1 MFRHTATDFIPC
13 KDINKEGI
21 NINRFIESIIK
32 TTRGLFDA
40 VARFPLSVFCLGC
53 ATILA
58 CYMISLGKEP
68 ELVPQ
73 KLMFTFLLGAF
84 LGVVAQFSC
93 ESFER
98 LKKMRL
104 PVYLISA
111 LLILGYY
118 LIILSAPSIT
128 FAVIIRTVIAVFA
141 MFCAFIWLP
150 SFKDKAHFNNIALIH
165 FKSAFTSALYAA
177 VLSAGCTSIIAAIDI
192 LLFKVNQD
200 AFPITLCIIW
210 IFFANLYYLSL
221 LPKFNSESEEDR
233 TYAAH
238 AAIYPRLLEILISYI
253 VIPLIAVYSV
263 VLITYFIKIL
273 FTLKWPAGQ
282 LGPMILAYSAVGLI
296 TFILSNQ
303 LKNKFTLIFRL
314 VFPKALILMVIMQ
327 LISVAIR
334 VNAYGIT
341 ESRYYVILF
350 GMFSLVCG
358 ILFSFKPSAKNGVI
372 ALLAA
377 GLAILS
383 VIPPVDAFTV
393 SRCSQIT
400 RLENMLRSEGVLSKD
415 GKIIPKEAVPEKIRL
430 ESTRILDY
438 LNMRNYLEY
447 INWLPSDFNINE
459 MKNTFGFDAAYED
472 LRESYFNAFLDTQK
486 PVEISGYDI
495 FIHARSYTK
504 MEESTHSPYN
514 FQVRNHKYKLIIKR
528 ISPQEVK
535 VSVSNQ
541 KGIELVSSGL
551 YGLASTL
558 PKIGNTPKDSLS
570 PELMTLSV
578 QNNGY
583 KLRIVLQEVNINYG
597 ADENSGIGYDFLALF
612 GEPTK

>member
-1 MFRHTATDFIPC
+1 MLF
-13 KDINKEGI
+13 KINIQGGSS
-21 NINRFIESIIK
+21 INRFVESIKK
-32 TTRGLFDA
+32 TTWGLFDA
-40 VARFPLSVFCLGC
+40 VARFPLTIFCLGC

-68 ELVPQ
+68 ELILQ

-93 ESFER
+93 ERFEHLR
-98 LKKMRL
+98 KMRL
-104 PVYLISA
+104 LVYLISA

-118 LIILSAPSIT
+118 LIILPAPSIT
-128 FAVIIRTVIAVFA
+128 FAVKIRTVVAVFA

-150 SFKDKAHFNNIALIH
+150 SFKDKADFNSVALIH

-177 VLSAGCTSIIAAIDI
+177 VLSVGCASIIAAIDI

-200 AFPITLCIIW
+200 AYPITMCIIW
-210 IFFANLYYLSL
+210 IFFADLYYLSL
-221 LPKFNSESEEDR
+221 LPKFNSESEEDH
-233 TYAAH
+233 TYTAQ
-238 AAIYPRLLEILISYI
+238 AAIYPRLLEILASYI

-263 VLITYFIKIL
+263 VLIAYFIKIL
-273 FTLKWPAGQ
+273 ISLKWPAGQ

-303 LKNKFTLIFRL
+303 LKNKFTLIFRH

-327 LISVAIR
+327 LVSVAIR

-358 ILFSFKPSAKNGVI
+358 ILFSFKPAAKNGVI

-383 VIPPVDAFTV
+383 VIPPIDAFTV
-393 SRCSQIT
+393 SRFSQIS
-400 RLENMLRSEGVLSKD
+400 RLENMLISEGILSKD
-415 GKIIPKEAVPEKIRL
+415 GKIIPKASPPVKIRL

-438 LNMRNYLEY
+438 LEIRNYLKY
-447 INWLPSDFNINE
+447 INWLPSDFKINE

-472 LRESYFNAFLDTQK
+472 LSNRYFGASLDTQK
-486 PVEISGYDI
+486 PIEISGYDI
-495 FIHARSYTK
+495 FIHAQSYTRTDG
-504 MEESTHSPYN
+504 STDLPYD
-514 FQVRNHKYKLIIKR
+514 FQVRNNKYKLIIKHT
-528 ISPQEVK
+528 SPQEAK

-558 PKIGNTPKDSLS
+558 SKVSNTPKGSLP
-570 PELMTLSV
+570 PELMTLDV
-578 QNNGY
+578 ENNGY
-583 KLRIVLQEVNINYG
+583 RLRIVLQEVNVNYN
-597 ADENSGIGYDFLALF
+597 ADKISDVYYDFLILF

>member
-1 MFRHTATDFIPC
+1 M
-13 KDINKEGI
+13 
-21 NINRFIESIIK
+21 
-32 TTRGLFDA
+32 FDA
-40 VARFPLSVFCLGC
+40 VARFPITVFCLGC
-53 ATILA
+53 ATTLA
-58 CYMISLGKEP
+58 CYMIIISLDEKP
-68 ELVPQ
+68 ELILQ

-93 ESFER
+93 ERFER
-98 LKKMRL
+98 LKRMRL

-111 LLILGYY
+111 LLIPSYY
-118 LIILSAPSIT
+118 LIILPAPSMT
-128 FAVIIRTVIAVFA
+128 FTVIIRTIVAIFA

-150 SFKDKAHFNNIALIH
+150 SFKDKADFNNIALIH

-200 AFPITLCIIW
+200 AFLITLCIIW
-210 IFFANLYYLSL
+210 LFFADLYYLSL

-233 TYAAH
+233 KYAAQ
-238 AAIYPRLLEILISYI
+238 AEIYPRLLEILVSYI
-253 VIPLIAVYSV
+253 VIPLIAVYSI
-263 VLITYFIKIL
+263 VLTAYFIKIL
-273 FTLKWPAGQ
+273 ITLKWPTGQ
-282 LGPMILAYSAVGLI
+282 LGPMILAYSAVGLV

-334 VNAYGIT
+334 VNAYGVT

-350 GMFSLVCG
+350 GVLSLVCG
-358 ILFSFKPSAKNGVI
+358 ILFSFKPAAKNGVI

-400 RLENMLRSEGVLSKD
+400 RLENMLRSEGILSKD
-415 GKIIPKEAVPEKIRL
+415 RKITPKAVVPVKTRV
-430 ESTRILDY
+430 ESTRIIEY
-438 LNMRNYLEY
+438 LETRNYLKY
-447 INWLPSDFNINE
+447 INWLPSDFKINE

-472 LRESYFNAFLDTQK
+472 LRERYFYAFLDTQK
-486 PVEISGYDI
+486 PVGISGYDI
-495 FIHARSYTK
+495 FIHARSPIRTDD
-504 MEESTHSPYN
+504 SIHSSFN
-514 FQVRNHKYKLIIKR
+514 FQVRNNKYKLIIKR

-535 VSVSNQ
+535 VSVNDSE
-541 KGIELVSSGL
+541 GIELVSSGL
-551 YGLASTL
+551 YGFASTL
-558 PKIGNTPKDSLS
+558 PKIDNTPKGSLS
-570 PELMTLSV
+570 PEAMTLDS

-583 KLRIVLQEVNINYG
+583 RLRIILQEVNITYG
-597 ADENSGIGYDFLALF
+597 TDENSGVYYDFLALF
-612 GEPTK
+612 GEPVK

>member
-1 MFRHTATDFIPC
+1 M
-13 KDINKEGI
+13 
-21 NINRFIESIIK
+21 
-32 TTRGLFDA
+32 FDA
-40 VARFPLSVFCLGC
+40 VARFPLTVFCLGC

-58 CYMISLGKEP
+58 CYMISLDKEP
-68 ELVPQ
+68 VLILQ

-93 ESFER
+93 ERFDHLR
-98 LKKMRL
+98 KMRL
-104 PVYLISA
+104 PVYFISA

-118 LIILSAPSIT
+118 LIISPAPSIT
-128 FAVIIRTVIAVFA
+128 FSVKTRTVVAVFA

-150 SFKDKAHFNNIALIH
+150 SFKEKADFNNITLIH

-177 VLSAGCTSIIAAIDI
+177 VLSAGCTSTIATVDI

-200 AFPITLCIIW
+200 AYPITLCIIW
-210 IFFANLYYLSL
+210 IFFADLYYLSL
-221 LPKFNSESEEDR
+221 LPKFDSESEEDLK
-233 TYAAH
+233 YAEQ

-253 VIPLIAVYSV
+253 VIPLIAVYSI
-263 VLITYFIKIL
+263 VLTAYFIKIL
-273 FTLKWPAGQ
+273 VTLKWPAGQ
-282 LGPMILAYSAVGLI
+282 LGPMILAYSAVGLV
-296 TFILSNQ
+296 TFILSKQ
-303 LKNKFTLIFRL
+303 LKNKFALIFRL

-350 GMFSLVCG
+350 GVLSLACG
-358 ILFSFKPSAKNGVI
+358 ILFSFKPAAKNGFI

-393 SRCSQIT
+393 SRCSQIA

-415 GKIIPKEAVPEKIRL
+415 GKIIPKSAVPVKTRL

-438 LNMRNYLEY
+438 LEMRNYLKY
-447 INWLPSDFNINE
+447 INWLPSDFKINE
-459 MKNTFGFDAAYED
+459 MKDTFGFDAAYED
-472 LRESYFNAFLDTQK
+472 WSEKYFGASLDTQK
-486 PVEISGYDI
+486 PIEISGYDI
-495 FIHARSYTK
+495 FIHVQSYT
-504 MEESTHSPYN
+504 MMDDSAYSPYD
-514 FQVRNHKYKLIIKR
+514 FQVRNNKYKLIIKR
-528 ISPQEVK
+528 ISPQEVN

-551 YGLASTL
+551 YGLASAL
-558 PKIGNTPKDSLS
+558 SKVSNTPKGSLS
-570 PELMTLSV
+570 PELMTLDV
-578 QNNGY
+578 QKNGY
-583 KLRIVLQEVNINYG
+583 RLRIILQEVNINYG
-597 ADENSGIGYDFLALF
+597 TDKDPTINYDFLVLF
-612 GEPTK
+612 GEPSK